1 MFPSCTLPHRSGFN
15 EIVGSFRLDVQQE
28 ACYNIEAL
36 PGVLGNRGTRAIF
49 SGEQGNK
56 GLKIRGTG
64 EHKQFWG
71 TGNIESQDF
80 VFGEQ
85 GNKAIFSR
93 WTGPQYIETVYLFDD
108 KCQ

>member
-1 MFPSCTLPHRSGFN
+1 M
-15 EIVGSFRLDVQQE
+15 
-28 ACYNIEAL
+28 
-36 PGVLGNRGTRAIF
+36 VLENRGTRAIF

-64 EHKQFWG
+64 EHRQFWG
-71 TGNIESQDF
+71 TGHIENQDF

-93 WTGPQYIETVYLFDD
+93 GTSELVPTWEGLSCGRSTLR
-108 KCQ
+108 